1 MNTNRVARN
10 MVKFQQKQE
19 LSDRGQKRFS
29 LVTSSRTLDY
39 NYNYAETNTGA
50 LCESDRLDS
59 LNQANKLAKRC
70 TSICHGCGA
79 FDRHWVNKSKI
90 LARKIMKYHAHNIPI
105 LQRRLLYTGNRDK
118 QNRRKRPIVA
128 EIFFFDHSGM

>member
-10 MVKFQQKQE
+10 MVKFQQKQGS
-19 LSDRGQKRFS
+19 SDRGQKRFS

-90 LARKIMKYHAHNIPI
+90 LARKLMKYHAHNIPN
-105 LQRRLLYTGNRDK
+105 LQRGLLYTGNRDK
-118 QNRRKRPIVA
+118 LKPQKETDRSGN
-128 EIFFFDHSGM
+128 FFF